1 MPRTGG
7 AAPRPHTGRRRNE
20 AARQAI
26 LAAAAD
32 LVGRPGAELTVDA
45 IAAAAGVG
53 KQTIYRWW
61 PSKYAILLEAMV
73 ERARAVVPV
82 PDTGTLDGDLTA
94 FLEATFAGA
103 RERHTASMLRTLMA
117 EAQRD
122 PKAAGVLREFTEARR
137 AALRDVVERGRE
149 RGETAPD
156 ADLDLLVEQVFG
168 VLWYRIMV
176 GHAALDAASA
186 RRLAAALLRQVARL
200 PE

>member
-1 MPRTGG
+1 V
-7 AAPRPHTGRRRNE
+7 PRPHTGRRRNE
-20 AARQAI
+20 AARLAI

-45 IAAAAGVG
+45 IAVAAGVG

-82 PDTGTLDGDLTA
+82 PDTGTLAGDLTA

-103 RERHTASMLRTLMA
+103 DDPHTASMLRTLMA
-117 EAQRD
+117 GAQRD
-122 PKAAGVLREFTEARR
+122 PKAAEVLRSFTESRR
-137 AALRDVVERGRE
+137 AALREVVERGEE

-156 ADLDLLVEQVFG
+156 ADLDLLVEQAFG

-186 RRLAAALLRQVARL
+186 RRFAEALLRQVSR
-200 PE
+200 